1 MKNNRRNFLKL
12 TGAAGLSFAGNSFLK
27 NLPSLNGNIPLSL
40 SDPAFSDL
48 AGNMLQGGAADETTS
63 IIGAYGQ
70 WAAGLS
76 SKELPLFSFRRDN
89 WKNPGKWRKAA
100 RNRFTERLSMP
111 EINGLPE
118 VKVIK
123 SYKYDGLRIEEL
135 QWRLPYGN
143 PAEGILLK
151 PADATGKL
159 PGVLAFHDHAGN
171 KYFGTQKITKTSD
184 NQHPMMVTHQQE
196 LYGGRA
202 WANEIARKGFV
213 VLAPDAF
220 PFASRRVMLKDIPQG
235 QRQGL
240 SDPDINDLAGI
251 RAYNNWAGQH
261 ETVMAKALF
270 SAGTS
275 WPGVFLAEDVKALD
289 ILCSR
294 SDVDTEHIGCCG
306 LSGGGM
312 RSVFLGGFDDRI
324 KCAIPVGFMTTWK
337 DLVLNKATSHTW
349 MVYVPLLPKE
359 LDFPEI
365 LGLRTPLPS
374 LVLNDSED
382 PLFSLSEMKRADE
395 ILKAV
400 YAKARASGNFKCSF
414 HPGPHK
420 FDVPMQAEAFEWFE
434 KWLK

>member
-12 TGAAGLSFAGNSFLK
+12 TGAASLGFAGNSFLK
-27 NLPSLNGNIPLSL
+27 NLPSVNGNNLLSL
-40 SDPAFSDL
+40 DDQAYSDL
-48 AGNMLQGGAADETTS
+48 TGNMFQAGTADETTS

-76 SKELPLFSFRRDN
+76 SKELPLFSFRRDT
-89 WKNPGKWRKAA
+89 WKNPDKWRKAA
-100 RNRFTERLSMP
+100 RKRFTERLSMP
-111 EINGLPE
+111 QIKGLPE
-118 VKVIK
+118 VRLIK
-123 SYKYDGLRIEEL
+123 SYKYDGLLIEEL
-135 QWRLPYGN
+135 QWKLPYGN
-143 PAEGILLK
+143 PAEGIMLK

-159 PGVLAFHDHAGN
+159 PGILAFHDHAGN

-184 NQHPMMVTHQQE
+184 NQHSMMVEHQNN
-196 LYGGRA
+196 LYGGYA
-202 WANEIARKGFV
+202 WANEIARRGFV

-220 PFASRRVMLKDIPQG
+220 PFASRRVMLKDVPQG

-240 SDPDINDLAGI
+240 SDPDINDIEGI
-251 RAYNNWAGQH
+251 KAYNNWTGQH
-261 ETVMAKALF
+261 ENIMAKSLF
-270 SAGTS
+270 SAGTT
-275 WPGVFLAEDVKALD
+275 WPGVFLAEDIKALD

-312 RSVFLGGFDDRI
+312 RSVFLGGLDDRI

-365 LGLRTPLPS
+365 LGLRAPLPS

-382 PLFSLSEMKRADE
+382 PLFSPSEMKNSEE
-395 ILKAV
+395 ILKSI
-400 YAKARASGNFKCSF
+400 YSKAGAGGNFKCSF

-420 FDVPMQAEAFEWFE
+420 FDRPMQIEAFDWFE
-434 KWLK
+434 KCLK